1 LVPFSSFIDQTLI
14 SNINFFVW
22 GSVGLML
29 LSSLIMSIFIVYIE
43 SNRLLI
49 KDYFASIFVSKIT
62 IVDIVMSLMVW
73 ATVASFLQFLVSM
86 LVVKALVPEFYIT
99 LIELLFF
106 IFLALSTCFFFS
118 SIWGMLYIVLNK
130 SYYTKIIITIFFIL
144 FFSFG
149 VGLFIPASEKYY
161 TLEYITLLN
170 KIPLSSM
177 IQNFQNIV
185 LNKSINF
192 FNVITLLLFSI
203 VSTIATIYFVDRRSI
218 D

>member
-1 LVPFSSFIDQTLI
+1 
-14 SNINFFVW
+14 
-22 GSVGLML
+22 M
-29 LSSLIMSIFIVYIE
+29 
-43 SNRLLI
+43 

-73 ATVASFLQFLVSM
+73 STVVSFLQFLVSM

-99 LIELLFF
+99 LTELLFF
-106 IFLALSTCFFFS
+106 IFLALITCFFFS